1 MVKALSIGFMDQRV
15 TFQAEATRDDGQGG
29 REDNGGWS
37 DIADAPTVWAKVDQ
51 SAGAEG
57 ENGEYRQAN
66 EYQIDIVIR
75 NRDDV
80 HDRMALVWRGRR
92 YNIRSVLPYD
102 ARREFLLVQAING
115 VPL

>member
-15 TFQAEATRDDGQGG
+15 TFQSEALVDDGQGG
-29 REDNGGWS
+29 RTSGGWS
-37 DIADAPTVWAKVDQ
+37 DIASAPTVWAKVDQ
-51 SAGAEG
+51 STGGEG

-66 EYQIDIVIR
+66 EYQIDVVIR

-80 HDRMALVWRGRR
+80 HDRLALVWRGRR

-102 ARREFLLVQAING
+102 ARREFLLVRAVNG
-115 VPL
+115 VAL